1 MDTLLK
7 DLTLPST
14 YEVILALLGVAFIGA
29 AWLPRFLR
37 GRPLSFPILYV
48 GLGFTLFSLP
58 LGLPD
63 PLPLNNRALTEHFTE
78 LLVIVALMGAGLKLD
93 RPLSFRGW
101 GVTWRLLGIV
111 MPLTIA
117 ATALLGWWVI
127 GLAPVSAL
135 LLGAVL
141 APTDPVLA
149 SDVQVGAPGEG
160 QEDQVRFGLTS
171 EAGLNDGLAFPF
183 TYLAILAATY
193 GLAPGGWFGE
203 WTLYYLAYKV
213 VVGVA
218 VGWLLGTV
226 LMQLI
231 FRTEVKTKL
240 AETGEGFVALAVV
253 LLVYGATELLQG
265 YGFLAVFVAALALRH
280 YEREHNYHGHMHE
293 FIDQSERLLMVV
305 ALVVFGG
312 ALARGLFHDLTWG
325 GAIAGLAIIFLVR
338 PAFGLLGLLGAEM
351 PRRERFA
358 LSFFGIR
365 GIGSFY
371 YLAYAI
377 NQAQFPGADTLWAD
391 VGFVVLVSVLVHGIT
406 APVTIEKL
414 DEKRAEDEQVEGE
427 THTDKGYG
435 LRERSGT

>member
-7 DLTLPST
+7 DLASPIT
-14 YEVILALLGVAFIGA
+14 YEVIVALLGVAFIGA
-29 AWLPRFLR
+29 AWLPRFLQ

-48 GLGFTLFSLP
+48 GLGFALFSLP

-63 PLPLNNRALTEHFTE
+63 PQPLHNRQLTEHFTE

-93 RPLSFRGW
+93 RPLNPRGW

-127 GLAPVSAL
+127 GLAPVSAM

-160 QEDQVRFGLTS
+160 REDEVRFGLTS

-183 TYLAILAATY
+183 TYLAILAATH
-193 GLAPGGWFGE
+193 GLAPQGWLGD
-203 WTLYYLAYKV
+203 WTLYYLVYKT

-218 VGWLLGTV
+218 VGWFLGTV

-253 LLVYGATELLQG
+253 LLVYGVTELLQG

-280 YEREHNYHGHMHE
+280 YEHEHDYHGHLHD
-293 FIDQSERLLMVV
+293 FIDQSERLLMVI
-305 ALVVFGG
+305 ALVIFGG
-312 ALARGLFHDLTWG
+312 AVARGLFHDLTWG
-325 GAIAGLAIIFLVR
+325 GVLAGLAVVFLVR
-338 PAFGLLGLLGAEM
+338 PGFGLLGLLGTKLLW
-351 PRRERFA
+351 RERFA
-358 LSFFGIR
+358 IAFFGIR

-377 NQAQFPGADTLWAD
+377 NQANFPGADTLWSD
-391 VGFVVLVSVLVHGIT
+391 VGFVVLVSVLVHGVS
-406 APVTIEKL
+406 APVAIDKL
-414 DEKRAEDEQVEGE
+414 DEKRAEDERVEEEAEQGR
-427 THTDKGYG
+427 GYG
-435 LRERSGT
+435 LR

>member
-1 MDTLLK
+1 MFQSLVK
-7 DLTLPST
+7 DLTSPST

-29 AWLPRFLR
+29 AWLPRFLQ

-48 GLGFTLFSLP
+48 GLGFALFSLP

-63 PLPLNNRALTEHFTE
+63 PLPLNNRQLTEHFTE

-93 RPLSFRGW
+93 RPLDPRGW
-101 GVTWRLLGIV
+101 RITWRLLGVV
-111 MPLTIA
+111 MPLTVA

-149 SDVQVGAPGEG
+149 SDVQVGGPSEG
-160 QEDQVRFGLTS
+160 QEDEVRFGLTS

-193 GLAPGGWFGE
+193 GLAPQGWFGE
-203 WTLYYLAYKV
+203 WAIYYLVYKI

-218 VGWLLGTV
+218 VGWLLGTA

-240 AETGEGFVALAVV
+240 AETGEGFVALAAV
-253 LLVYGATELLQG
+253 LLVYGVTEILQG

-280 YEREHNYHGHMHE
+280 FERGHEYHGHLHS
-293 FIDQSERLLMVV
+293 FIEQSERLLMVI

-312 ALARGLFHDLTWG
+312 AIATGLFRDLTWG
-325 GAIAGLAIIFLVR
+325 GVVAGAAIVFLVR
-338 PAFGLLGLLGAEM
+338 PLFGLLGLLGT
-351 PRRERFA
+351 PLPWRERLA

-365 GIGSFY
+365 GVGSFY

-377 NQAQFPGADTLWAD
+377 NEATFPGADTLWAD
-391 VGFVVLVSVLVHGIT
+391 VGFVVLVSVLVHGVS
-406 APVTIEKL
+406 APVVIDKL
-414 DEKRAEDEQVEGE
+414 DKKRDYDDMVKEEDELGRA
-427 THTDKGYG
+427 YG
-435 LRERSGT
+435 RAP

>member
-1 MDTLLK
+1 MFQNLVK
-7 DLTLPST
+7 DFTSPST
-14 YEVILALLGVAFIGA
+14 YEVIFTLLGVAFIGA
-29 AWLPRFLR
+29 AWLPRFLK

-48 GLGFTLFSLP
+48 GLGAALFSLP

-63 PLPLNNRALTEHFTE
+63 PLPLHNRQLTEHFTE

-93 RPLSFRGW
+93 RPLDLRSW
-101 GVTWRLLGIV
+101 GGTWRLLGIV
-111 MPLTIA
+111 MPLTVA

-149 SDVQVGAPGEG
+149 SDVQVGGPSEG
-160 QEDQVRFGLTS
+160 QEDEVRFGLTS

-193 GLAPGGWFGE
+193 GLAPQGWFGE
-203 WTLYYLAYKV
+203 WALYYVLYKV

-218 VGWLLGTV
+218 VGWLLGTA

-240 AETGEGFVALAVV
+240 AETGEGFVALAAV

-280 YEREHNYHGHMHE
+280 FEREHEYHRHLHS
-293 FIDQSERLLMVV
+293 FIEQSERLLMVI

-312 ALARGLFHDLTWG
+312 AIATGLFQDLTWG
-325 GAIAGLAIIFLVR
+325 GVVAGVAVVFLVR
-338 PAFGLLGLLGAEM
+338 PLFGLLSFLGASL
-351 PRRERFA
+351 PWRERLA

-365 GIGSFY
+365 GVGSFY

-377 NQAQFPGADTLWAD
+377 NEATFPGADTLWAD
-391 VGFVVLVSVLVHGIT
+391 VGFVVLVSILVHGVS
-406 APVTIEKL
+406 APVVIDKL
-414 DEKRAEDEQVEGE
+414 DKKRDYDDMIKEEDELGRA
-427 THTDKGYG
+427 YG
-435 LRERSGT
+435 RAP

>member
-1 MDTLLK
+1 MFQNLVQDFYS
-7 DLTLPST
+7 PGT
-14 YEVILALLGVAFIGA
+14 YEVIFTLLGVAFIGA
-29 AWLPRFLR
+29 AWLPRLLK

-48 GLGFTLFSLP
+48 LLGFVLFKLP
-58 LGLPD
+58 LGLHD

-93 RPLSFRGW
+93 RPLDLRSW
-101 GVTWRLLGIV
+101 GVTWRLLGV
-111 MPLTIA
+111 TMPLTVA
-117 ATALLGWWVI
+117 ATALLGWWAL

-149 SDVQVGAPGEG
+149 SDVQVGGPGAGE
-160 QEDQVRFGLTS
+160 EDEVRFGLTS

-193 GLAPGGWFGE
+193 GLAPQGWLGE
-203 WTLYYLAYKV
+203 WAVYYIVYKIL
-213 VVGVA
+213 VGIA
-218 VGWLLGTV
+218 VGWLLGSA

-231 FRTEVKTKL
+231 FRVKVKTKL

-280 YEREHNYHGHMHE
+280 FEREHSYHEYLHG
-293 FIDQSERLLMVV
+293 FIEQSERLLLVI

-312 ALARGLFHDLTWG
+312 TVARGLFADLTWG
-325 GAIAGLAIIFLVR
+325 GVSLGTAVIFLVR
-338 PAFGLLGLLGAEM
+338 PLFGLLGLLGAKV
-351 PRRERFA
+351 PPRERLA
-358 LSFFGIR
+358 LAFFGIR
-365 GIGSFY
+365 GVGSFY

-377 NQAQFPGADTLWAD
+377 NEARFPESDTLWAV
-391 VGFVVLVSVLVHGIT
+391 VGFVVLLSVLIHGVS
-406 APVTIEKL
+406 APVAIDKL
-414 DEKRAEDEQVEGE
+414 DAKRELEEKIKEEGE
-427 THTDKGYG
+427 LGRTYG
-435 LRERSGT
+435 RIP

>member
-1 MDTLLK
+1 MFQNLVK
-7 DLTLPST
+7 DFTSPST
-14 YEVILALLGVAFIGA
+14 YEVIFTLLGVAFIGA
-29 AWLPRFLR
+29 AWLPRFLK

-48 GLGFTLFSLP
+48 GLGAALFSLP

-63 PLPLNNRALTEHFTE
+63 PLPLHNRQLTEHFTE

-93 RPLSFRGW
+93 RPLDLRSW
-101 GVTWRLLGIV
+101 GGTWRLLGIA
-111 MPLTIA
+111 MPLTVA

-149 SDVQVGAPGEG
+149 SDVQVGGPSEG
-160 QEDQVRFGLTS
+160 QEDEVRFGLTS

-193 GLAPGGWFGE
+193 GLAPQGWFGE
-203 WTLYYLAYKV
+203 WALYYVLYKV

-218 VGWLLGTV
+218 VGWLLGTA

-240 AETGEGFVALAVV
+240 AETGEGFVALAAV

-280 YEREHNYHGHMHE
+280 FEREHEYHGHLHS
-293 FIDQSERLLMVV
+293 FIEQSERLLMVI

-312 ALARGLFHDLTWG
+312 AIATGLFQDLTWG
-325 GAIAGLAIIFLVR
+325 GVVAGVAVVFLVR
-338 PAFGLLGLLGAEM
+338 PLFGLLSFLGASL
-351 PRRERFA
+351 PWRERLA

-365 GIGSFY
+365 GVGSFY

-377 NQAQFPGADTLWAD
+377 NEATFPGADTLWAD
-391 VGFVVLVSVLVHGIT
+391 VGFVVLVSILVHGVS
-406 APVTIEKL
+406 APVVIDKL
-414 DEKRAEDEQVEGE
+414 DKKRDYDDMIKEEDELGRA
-427 THTDKGYG
+427 YG
-435 LRERSGT
+435 RAP

>member
-1 MDTLLK
+1 MFESLVK
-7 DLTLPST
+7 DLTSPTT

-29 AWLPRFLR
+29 AWLPRFLK

-48 GLGFTLFSLP
+48 GLGFALFSLP

-63 PLPLNNRALTEHFTE
+63 PLPLHNRQLTEHFTE

-93 RPLSFRGW
+93 RPLDPHGW
-101 GVTWRLLGIV
+101 RITWRLLGVV

-149 SDVQVGAPGEG
+149 SDVQVGGPGEG
-160 QEDQVRFGLTS
+160 QEDEVRFGLTS

-193 GLAPGGWFGE
+193 GLAPQGWFGE
-203 WTLYYLAYKV
+203 WAFYYLFYKIA
-213 VVGVA
+213 VGVA
-218 VGWLLGTV
+218 VGWLSGTV

-240 AETGEGFVALAVV
+240 AETGEGFVALAVIFI
-253 LLVYGATELLQG
+253 VYGATEILQG

-280 YEREHNYHGHMHE
+280 YEREHDYHGHLHDFVE
-293 FIDQSERLLMVV
+293 QSERLLMVI

-312 ALARGLFHDLTWG
+312 AVARGLFHDLTWEG
-325 GAIAGLAIIFLVR
+325 VLVGAAVIFVVR
-338 PAFGLLGLLGAEM
+338 PAFGLLGFWGAKL
-351 PRRERFA
+351 PWRERFA

-377 NQAQFPGADTLWAD
+377 NETKFPGADTLWSN
-391 VGFVVLVSVLVHGIT
+391 VGFVVLLSVLVHGIS
-406 APVTIEKL
+406 APVAIDKL
-414 DEKRAEDEQVEGE
+414 DEKRELEEEIREEDELERS
-427 THTDKGYG
+427 YG
-435 LRERSGT
+435 LD

>member
-1 MDTLLK
+1 MDQLIK
-7 DLTLPST
+7 DFTSPST
-14 YEVILALLGVAFIGA
+14 YEVIIALLGVAFIGA
-29 AWLPRFLR
+29 AWLPRFLK
-37 GRPLSFPILYV
+37 GRPLSFPVLYV
-48 GLGFTLFSLP
+48 GLGALLFSLP

-63 PLPLNNRALTEHFTE
+63 PLPLHNRGLTEHFTE

-93 RPLSFRGW
+93 RPLGFRQW
-101 GVTWRLLGIV
+101 GVAWRLLGVV

-117 ATALLGWWVI
+117 ATAFLGWWAI

-149 SDVQVGAPGEG
+149 SDVQVGGPGEG

-193 GLAPGGWFGE
+193 GLAPQAWLGE
-203 WTLYYLAYKV
+203 WGFYYLFYKV
-213 VVGVA
+213 AVGVA
-218 VGWLLGTV
+218 VGWILGTL

-240 AETGEGFVALAVV
+240 AETGEGFVALAAVFI
-253 LLVYGATELLQG
+253 VYGATELLQG

-280 YEREHNYHGHMHE
+280 YEREHHYHGHMHD
-293 FIDQSERLLMVV
+293 FIEQSERLLMVV

-312 ALARGLFHDLTWG
+312 AIARGLFHDLTWG
-325 GAIAGLAIIFLVR
+325 GVFAGLAVIFVVR
-338 PAFGLLGLLGAEM
+338 PAFGLLGLLGAKM
-351 PRRERFA
+351 PWRERFA

-377 NQAQFPGADTLWAD
+377 NQADFPGADTLWSD
-391 VGFVVLVSVLVHGIT
+391 VGFVVLLSVLVHGVS
-406 APVTIEKL
+406 APVAIDKL
-414 DEKRAEDEQVEGE
+414 DEKRDRDELVRQEEEVGR
-427 THTDKGYG
+427 GYG
-435 LRERSGT
+435 LR